1 VTGYT
6 EKLRAAARR
15 LLSEEKVD
23 CFIGYRE
30 GSVPMVHH
38 PVVITRAEQA
48 DSLVWDANCAL
59 NLANYVIGRK
69 DRIGIVAT
77 GCVSRNLA
85 TLIQEH
91 QVTREQL
98 HIVGVPCTGMLDRS
112 AIVKKIGE
120 RHAGQEITGVCLN
133 GNKVTVTLAGER
145 GGRSGRGGS
154 GERGGGSEELPY
166 QDFLARNCRICA
178 HHNPVIHDELLGDP
192 VPDPAGYIAPEDVV
206 AAATQ
211 SEAERWDFFQQAFAP
226 CIRCYACRNAC
237 PMCYC
242 PTCFVDESRPQWVGK
257 SSDPTDTLTFHFLRA
272 LHLAG
277 RCTDCG
283 ACERACPLDIPVR
296 YLTSRLNAEAKE
308 LYDFESG
315 LDPDQRP
322 LLDQY
327 RLEDH
332 NEFFK

>member
-1 VTGYT
+1 MTGYT
-6 EKLRAAARR
+6 DKLRAAARR
-15 LLSEEKVD
+15 LLDEKKVD
-23 CFIGYRE
+23 CFIGYRA
-30 GSVPMVHH
+30 GSVPLVHH
-38 PVVITRAEQA
+38 PVVITRPEQA
-48 DSLVWDANCAL
+48 DSLVWDANCAI
-59 NLANYVIGRK
+59 NLANFVVGRK
-69 DRIGIVAT
+69 GSIGIVAT
-77 GCVSRNLA
+77 GCVSRNLV

-91 QVTREQL
+91 QVARDQL

-112 AIVKKIGE
+112 AIAKKIAE
-120 RHAGQEITGVCLN
+120 KHAGREITGARLN
-133 GNKVTVTLAGER
+133 GEKLVITVE
-145 GGRSGRGGS
+145 
-154 GERGGGSEELPY
+154 GGSEELRY

-178 HHNPVIHDELLGDP
+178 HHNPVIHDEMLGDP
-192 VPDPAGYIAPEDVV
+192 VPDPAGYVAPEDVL
-206 AAATQ
+206 AAAKQ
-211 SEAERWDFFQQAFAP
+211 SEEERWSFFQQAFAP

-308 LYDFESG
+308 LYDFEAG